1 MKIRSGFIATLIL
14 VLTALFVIC
23 LTSPSVQAQNSSNDV
38 SSTAGEWI
46 GEYEFFNA
54 PPVPRRNAPTPSIA
68 YSITVF
74 KKGNQLLARFEANG
88 FQTALDYE
96 CTVKISGSE
105 MKLYFL
111 RDSYGDGSDE
121 FSPLKK
127 GNLVFSLTR
136 VRNGGKTR
144 YLFKPGGYQIDLMSG
159 RQRTPIYFT
168 KSK

>member
-1 MKIRSGFIATLIL
+1 MKTRSGFIATLIP

-23 LTSPSVQAQNSSNDV
+23 SASPSARAQNSSNEV
-38 SSTAGEWI
+38 RSAEREWI

-54 PPVPRRNAPTPSIA
+54 PPVPRRNVPAGSIT

-74 KKGNQLLARFEANG
+74 KKGSQLLARFEANG

-96 CTVKISGSE
+96 CTVKISGGE

-111 RDSYGDGSDE
+111 RDSYGDGSEE

-127 GNLVFSLTR
+127 GSLVFSLTR
-136 VRNGGKTR
+136 VLNGGKTR

-159 RQRTPIYFT
+159 RQRAPIYFT